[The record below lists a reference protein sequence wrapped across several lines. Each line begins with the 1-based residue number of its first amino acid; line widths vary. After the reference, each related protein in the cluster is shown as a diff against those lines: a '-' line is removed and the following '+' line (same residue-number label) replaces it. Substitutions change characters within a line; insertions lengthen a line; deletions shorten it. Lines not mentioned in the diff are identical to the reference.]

1 MEPTMVM
8 TVVTLVTKATA
19 EMFSSGRPHA
29 IYL

>member
-8 TVVTLVTKATA
+8 MVVTLVTKAA
-19 EMFSSGRPHA
+19 AGMFSSSRPHA